1 MHEIAGDHAECG
13 VFMAVID
20 LSDTALEARTRVET
34 MHALAAPDE
43 MGISDMNELQ
53 YRLIARRGTL

>member
-1 MHEIAGDHAECG
+1 
-13 VFMAVID
+13 MAVID
-20 LSDTALEARTRVET
+20 LSDAALEARTRVET

-53 YRLIARRGTL
+53 YRLIVRRGTL